1 MAASLMNT
9 ANLANDAGFRLRVQ
23 AAMMTAALAV
33 ATEAVGAQDTSTYQ
47 LRHQLAVNVLNSPSG
62 FLDRFAWGAAAN
74 TTVSGD
80 LLAPV
85 AIASSTA
92 VNPSA
97 VTTAAA
103 HGLATGDWVEITGHA
118 VNTAINGT
126 FQVTVTGTTTFTVPV
141 LGVGAG
147 GATGTVGKQPPD
159 SDIQFA
165 VNSDFSSIAGV
176 GVTT

>member
-9 ANLANDAGFRLRVQ
+9 ANLAADTGFRVRVQ

-33 ATEAVGAQDTSTYQ
+33 ATEAVGGQTPGTYNS
-47 LRHQLAVNVLNSPSG
+47 RHQLAVAVLNNPAQY
-62 FLDRFAWGAAAN
+62 LDRFSWAAASN
-74 TTVSGD
+74 ATVSAD

-97 VTTAAA
+97 VTTAAV
-103 HGLATGDWVEITGHA
+103 HGLATGDWVEIANHA
-118 VNTAINGT
+118 VNTAIDGT
-126 FQVTVTGTTTFTVPV
+126 FAVTVTGTTTFTVPV

-147 GATGTVGKQPPD
+147 GATGTVQKQPPD
-159 SDIQFA
+159 TDIQFA